1 VNRLLARFGV
11 RQREHVSVARDF
23 SFSGINSI
31 ALVLLLSTALVLRR
45 SLGPYLTGIWTGL
58 ELLPAYVGTY
68 GHFGVLTA
76 AERDLPYLLGARRDA
91 DFDRHKH
98 TIFWLTHALG
108 LVLCLGLVAAAFAM
122 RPRVEPQTFT
132 GMLLYAPILWAQLV
146 STYYVVLYR
155 ARKRFGELSV
165 RQGGANVFKAAL
177 LVAGGFAFGLY
188 GVLIVELVA
197 ALTIAGIL
205 HAGLHE
211 RFEPVFDLAVVP
223 PLVMAGVPMVAGAV
237 AFEVMRGADQT
248 VILATLGPTM
258 LGVYSLTA
266 IVCQGLFYIPN
277 VLSMVMYPRFQERF
291 AQTSSPHSL
300 RKFVELPLHVLA
312 DSLLALNG
320 ALFVALPPVIAWL
333 YPQFTGTIPPL
344 RVMLIGTYFLCLTPP
359 AGQLLLTLRKQVR
372 ALVVGVPAMALA
384 IGAAYVGARW
394 GLTGVAA
401 GISIVFFLEFAAI
414 NAYALSHFE
423 QAGPIARALGGIAV
437 TAALF
442 FAAAAAVQRLVPAGP
457 WPIALVGGWR
467 LAVMVALGGPLLV
480 RAGRRIRALGQAE
493 SVDTA
498 AAGD

>member
-11 RQREHVSVARDF
+11 RQREHASVARDF
-23 SFSGINSI
+23 SFSGINSV

-58 ELLPAYVGTY
+58 ELLPAYFGTY
-68 GHFGVLTA
+68 GHVGVLTA
-76 AERDLPYLLGARRDA
+76 AERELPYLLGARRDS
-91 DFDRHKH
+91 DFERHKH
-98 TIFWLTHALG
+98 TIFWLTHAMG
-108 LVLCLGLVAAAFAM
+108 LVQSLVLVAAAFAM
-122 RPRVEPQTFT
+122 RSRVEPQTFT

-165 RQGGANVFKAAL
+165 RQGGANVLKAAM
-177 LVAGGFAFGLY
+177 LVAGGFWFGLP

-197 ALTIAGIL
+197 ALTIVAVL
-205 HAGLHE
+205 HVGLEE
-211 RFEPVFDLAVVP
+211 RFEPVFDIALVL

-248 VILATLGPTM
+248 VILARLGPTM
-258 LGVYSLTA
+258 LGVYSLTT

-277 VLSMVMYPRFQERF
+277 MLAMVMYPRFQERF
-291 AQTSSPHSL
+291 AQTSSTRSL

-312 DSLLALNG
+312 DGLLALNG
-320 ALFVALPPVIAWL
+320 ALFVALPPAIAWL

-359 AGQLLLTLRKQVR
+359 AGQLLLTVRKQVR
-372 ALVVGVPAMALA
+372 ALVVSLPVMALSL
-384 IGAAYVGARW
+384 GAAYVGARF
-394 GLTGVAA
+394 GLVGVAV
-401 GISIVFFLEFAAI
+401 GVSIACVVDFAAI

-423 QAGPIARALGGIAV
+423 EPGRIAAALGGIAA

-442 FAAAAAVQRLVPAGP
+442 FATAYGVDRFVPAGP

-467 LAVMVALGGPLLV
+467 LAIVGALGVPLLV
-480 RAGRRIRALGQAE
+480 RASRRIRALGPAE